1 MKKLT
6 KVIFI
11 LALLITVV
19 LPLSARKAMTVT
31 WQWVLSDTKVTA
43 YRYQMNGEKDGKWIV
58 VDGRTS
64 SYTASGLDP
73 YLDYTLYLQA
83 SYDGVNWSE
92 SASSIAYAVLS
103 VDDVPYVEESVVLPY
118 EGELTVPE
126 TEVEAPVEEAA
137 PVTEEVVTVSEETAP
152 VAEESVVEQVEEV
165 EEEAVPLLMKTVFYV
180 YGYGIRNEWS
190 DTYFK
195 SETIEDGVVSS
206 SDILSFI
213 EYESE
218 KYPELLSGIEYTLS
232 DNGFVLTFEKGAY
245 DGSWIVGQ
253 YGADLAEYIEG
264 LFAPVEEETVSLE
277 SADFTL
283 YGYTLH
289 NTFDGTTFTSVLD
302 DEYKDI
308 VYKEDILAFIEY
320 ENEKYPLLEDYVS
333 VKAVENGTLV
343 LTLPSS
349 IDFTLFV
356 GEYKSEIE
364 EFITYYLSKL
374 SESEEKAVEVVA
386 EVPVV
391 EETVPEVVETPVET
405 EETQV
410 KIPGAPGSIEAKLLE
425 GESSSLKRTFNVGLN
440 AGVEWGFV
448 DGSVTCFPRAAVTLE
463 GQNLLQ
469 ACRFGFG
476 IRADI
481 SSLLIPYSW
490 IENGYKADLTKFF
503 SSSKWGVDAT
513 LDMKLMTYYNLDK
526 ATFYLGF
533 GAGYTIASEGYTT
546 THSLQKLFNDK
557 FNSAVVLT
565 GVVGLDLRMGGC
577 AYFTLEG
584 YSRAFLFNDVK
595 SGTLGVSIG
604 MNFKF

>member
-31 WQWVLSDTKVTA
+31 WQWVLSDAKVTA
-43 YRYQMNGEKDGKWIV
+43 FRYQMNGEKDGNWIV

-103 VDDVPYVEESVVLPY
+103 VDDVPHVEESVVLPY

-126 TEVEAPVEEAA
+126 TKVEAPIEETT
-137 PVTEEVVTVSEETAP
+137 PITEEVVTATEETAP
-152 VAEESVVEQVEEV
+152 VAEETVVEPV
-165 EEEAVPLLMKTVFYV
+165 EEETVPLLMKTVFYV

-195 SETIEDGVVSS
+195 SETIHDGVVSS

-213 EYESE
+213 EYETA
-218 KYPELLSGIEYTLS
+218 KYPELLSDIEYTLS

-264 LFAPVEEETVSLE
+264 LFAPVEEETASIE
-277 SADFTL
+277 SADFTV

-289 NTFDGTTFTSVLD
+289 NTLENTTFTSVLD
-302 DEYKDI
+302 DKYKNI
-308 VYKEDILAFIEY
+308 VYKEDILAFIDY
-320 ENEKYPLLEDYVS
+320 ENGKYPLLEDYVS
-333 VKAVENGTLV
+333 VASVENGTLV

-364 EFITYYLSKL
+364 EFITYYLSML
-374 SESEEKAVEVVA
+374 SKSEEKAVEVV
-386 EVPVV
+386 EVAPVV
-391 EETVPEVVETPVET
+391 EETVPEVVETPVEV
-405 EETQV
+405 EKAEV
-410 KIPGAPGSIEAKLLE
+410 KIPGAPGSIEAKLLD
-425 GESSSLKRTFNVGLN
+425 GESSSLKRTFNIGLN
-440 AGVEWGFV
+440 VGTEWGFV
-448 DGSVTCFPRAAVTLE
+448 DGSVTCFPRAAITLE
-463 GQNLLQ
+463 GQNLLK
-469 ACRFGFG
+469 AGRFGFG
-476 IRADI
+476 IRSDI

-526 ATFYLGF
+526 ATFYLGV
-533 GAGYTIASEGYTT
+533 GAGYTIASEGYTP

-565 GVVGLDLRMGGC
+565 GVVGLDLRIGGC